1 MVKRVRAHRV
11 PANTITVDG
20 RLNEEAW
27 ADAMPAGD
35 FNTGS
40 NARRLSFTGAWR
52 FGGYYSGT
60 RDGVTAGGRVRI
72 NEKLASTLSVT
83 SDTVALPD
91 GISYR
96 TTLASLRVDASFSTR
111 MFLNGF
117 VQYNS
122 VTRQVSS
129 NIRFDFIHRP
139 LSDIYLVLNDTHVV
153 DFAVPVAIDTRAGI
167 IKVTHLFSF

>member
-1 MVKRVRAHRV
+1 M
-11 PANTITVDG
+11 T
-20 RLNEEAW
+20 W
-27 ADAMPAGD
+27 
-35 FNTGS
+35 
-40 NARRLSFTGAWR
+40 
-52 FGGYYSGT
+52 
-60 RDGVTAGGRVRI
+60 
-72 NEKLASTLSVT
+72 
-83 SDTVALPD
+83 DTVALPE

-139 LSDIYLVLNDTHVV
+139 LSDVYVVLNDTHVV
-153 DFAVPVAIDTRAGI
+153 DPVVPGVTDTRAVI
-167 IKVTHLFSF
+167 VKVTRLFSF